1 MDKKDNNS
9 EEEVCVTGH
18 DKRGDDKSE
27 DILILVLL
35 SNHFIVDERDGQNKT
50 HRRISERIWYL
61 MVFCGIFGHYLKRY
75 EKT

>member
-1 MDKKDNNS
+1 MQ
-9 EEEVCVTGH
+9 
-18 DKRGDDKSE
+18 SE
-27 DILILVLL
+27 DTTHTCDAIEPLH
-35 SNHFIVDERDGQNKT
+35 SRRGDGQNKT